1 MPSSDAAFARAVAD
15 RLASKA
21 VATETDLENA
31 LRPLYPWATVRAR
44 ELGGRRMT
52 TWYVYRDRDF
62 GPVAADA
69 SWETPDVATAGVRAV
84 DAVIVEVDPAG
95 AALLGLDIEAIVGQ
109 PISEFVD
116 PDAIPMAKAIWSLLL
131 ERGRVTT
138 AIALT
143 RPDGQR
149 LVAEIRATVRGDVVE
164 TRLRPVRQPAR
175 V

>member
-1 MPSSDAAFARAVAD
+1 MPSSDAAFARAVSD

-21 VATETDLENA
+21 VATETDLEDA
-31 LRPLYPWATVRAR
+31 LRPLYPWATVSAR
-44 ELGGRRMT
+44 ELSSERMT

-69 SWETPDVATAGVRAV
+69 SWESPDVATADVRAA
-84 DAVIVEVDPAG
+84 DAVVVDVDPAG
-95 AALLGLDIEAIVGQ
+95 AALLGLEVDAIIGQ

-116 PDAIPMAKAIWSLLL
+116 PEAIPMAKAIWSLLL

-143 RPDGQR
+143 RPDGQ
-149 LVAEIRATVRGDVVE
+149 LVVAEIRATVRGDVVE
-164 TRLRPVRQPAR
+164 TRLRPVRQAAP